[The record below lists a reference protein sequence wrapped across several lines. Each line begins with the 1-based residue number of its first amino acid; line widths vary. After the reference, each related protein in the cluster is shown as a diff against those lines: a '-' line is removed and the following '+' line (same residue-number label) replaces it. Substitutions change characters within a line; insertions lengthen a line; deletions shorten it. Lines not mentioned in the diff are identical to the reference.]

1 MGDYSISVVKDSFEV
16 KVGQNTYT
24 LTGINDRDLPLVKEH
39 KNKLLMQI
47 NLKEMLSN
55 LLNSVNLLDIV
66 YCSVAGVGRLP
77 GQVSKL
83 QTGLLRDI
91 SQSQIVMSSFV
102 TNTEAVLDQLIDV
115 YPELSYGEYEDAIDI
130 LVNVKNYAERMRDQ
144 AQELKS
150 AFEKRTE
157 ESDGILT
164 QAIDT
169 NSQMYEQRDKIQQEL
184 LEMQAELAAFET
196 LKEILNEQITQ
207 MNEEYQKLEKQEQK
221 AADRAFG
228 MELAGVILGGIG
240 ELVSAAVPVK
250 ELARGVQDSESKA
263 GSKPEQAQE
272 APDEE
277 VEENS
282 RVKEKEQKVK
292 KLEEK
297 KEKLEQDI
305 SDLEKQLK
313 ECKPGDEYNR
323 LRADADSK
331 KKELEEVSQELE
343 MEKKT
348 AEKVKSALKSA
359 GSGFS
364 DAAQKQQDSVEF
376 YNKRLQEIYRL
387 RQEVQ
392 KQDADN
398 KAKIKEYT
406 TKIAGTVSRKDEV
419 DLAVKSLTMAIG
431 SLRRVVVI
439 LNETVMFWE
448 SIVQCCKALAGS
460 DLADRIRKGCSKAI
474 SDGAQPFY
482 MGGFFVKTFLTY
494 LMQWTALNLISC
506 DYVAAMNTVRKELG
520 STIAQEEGVR
530 EVQWE
535 KAAQLAKNLRI

>member
-1 MGDYSISVVKDSFEV
+1 M
-16 KVGQNTYT
+16 
-24 LTGINDRDLPLVKEH
+24 
-39 KNKLLMQI
+39 
-47 NLKEMLSN
+47 
-55 LLNSVNLLDIV
+55 
-66 YCSVAGVGRLP
+66 
-77 GQVSKL
+77 
-83 QTGLLRDI
+83 RDI

-102 TNTEAVLDQLIDV
+102 KNTEAVLDQLIDV

-130 LVNVKNYAERMRDQ
+130 LASVKNYAERMRDQ
-144 AQELKS
+144 ALELKNT
-150 AFEKRTE
+150 FEKRCRET
-157 ESDGILT
+157 DDILT
-164 QAIDT
+164 QTIDT
-169 NSQMYEQRDKIQQEL
+169 NSQMYAQREKIQQEL

-196 LKEILNEQITQ
+196 LKEILNEQIAQ

-228 MELAGVILGGIG
+228 MELAGAILGGIG

-250 ELARGVQDSESKA
+250 ELARGVQGSESKA
-263 GSKPEQAQE
+263 GSKSEQVQE

-292 KLEEK
+292 KLQEK

-305 SDLEKQLK
+305 SNLEKQLK

-387 RQEVQ
+387 RQEV
-392 KQDADN
+392 KTQDTKN
-398 KAKIKEYT
+398 KAKITEYT
-406 TKIAGTVSRKDEV
+406 KKIAGTVSRKDEV
-419 DLAVKSLTMAIG
+419 DLTIKSLTMAIG

-448 SIVQCCKALAGS
+448 SIVQCCKALA
-460 DLADRIRKGCSKAI
+460 DPELADKIRKERSRSVSEGQ
-474 SDGAQPFY
+474 QPFY
-482 MGGFFVKTFLTY
+482 MRHLFVKTFLTY